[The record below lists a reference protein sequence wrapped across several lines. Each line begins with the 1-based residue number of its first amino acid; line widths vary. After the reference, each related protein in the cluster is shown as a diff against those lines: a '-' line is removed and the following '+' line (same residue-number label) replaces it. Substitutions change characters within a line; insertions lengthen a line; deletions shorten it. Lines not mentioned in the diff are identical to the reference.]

1 MGIDRANSSPV
12 GEILEVYRR
21 TRKPRDLVFNTYLCR
36 PIAAAFVLAL
46 RDTRVTPNQ
55 VSFFSLLLA
64 GCAAALLVWLPGRA
78 GWWLGVLV
86 LELSYVFDC
95 VDGMLARQRGVQ
107 SQAGHLLDF
116 LMDEIKAF
124 FVLCAVA
131 LGAYRREGA
140 PELLIWGIVGLAC
153 LASGIGLTTFQRRP
167 EIVALESMVRGPDP
181 DNRQDPK
188 DAKASPRDLIVPLG
202 ESWRSWRL
210 IRLPLARAVRLAERV
225 GSQLIHYPSYIWLVP
240 LFDEPRI
247 YLYPYVVVNGVYM
260 LRALSVTASRHG
272 RFSPS
277 KE

>member
-1 MGIDRANSSPV
+1 MRPGNCPVGAARAIPRPV

-21 TRKPRDLVFNTYLCR
+21 TRKPRDLAFNTYVCR
-36 PIAAAFVLAL
+36 PIAAAFVVAL
-46 RDTRVTPNQ
+46 RDTRFTPNQ

-64 GCAAALLVWLPGRA
+64 WCAAALLVWQPGRT

-124 FVLCAVA
+124 FVLAAVA
-131 LGAYRREGA
+131 LGAYRREGDA
-140 PELLIWGIVGLAC
+140 ELLIWGVVGLAC

-167 EIVALESMVRGPDP
+167 EIAALEAERAMAAEVAAPGS
-181 DNRQDPK
+181 
-188 DAKASPRDLIVPLG
+188 
-202 ESWRSWRL
+202 
-210 IRLPLARAVRLAERV
+210 LAPAVRLAERA

-240 LFDEPRI
+240 LLNEPRV
-247 YLYPYVVVNGVYM
+247 YLYPYVVVNAVYM
-260 LRALSVTASRHG
+260 LRALSLIALRHG
-272 RFSPS
+272 RFARPG
-277 KE
+277 

>member
-1 MGIDRANSSPV
+1 V
-12 GEILEVYRR
+12 GEILELYRR
-21 TRKPRDLVFNTYLCR
+21 TRKPRDLAFNTYVCR
-36 PIAAAFVLAL
+36 PIAATFVLAL
-46 RDTRVTPNQ
+46 RGTRFTPNQ

-64 GCAAALLVWLPGRA
+64 WCAAALLVGLPGRA

-95 VDGMLARQRGVQ
+95 VDGMLARERGVQ

-124 FVLCAVA
+124 FVLGAVA
-131 LGAYRREGA
+131 VGAYRREGDA
-140 PELLIWGIVGLAC
+140 ELLIWGVVGLAC

-167 EIVALESMVRGPDP
+167 EILAVESAGRAAAARAP
-181 DNRQDPK
+181 
-188 DAKASPRDLIVPLG
+188 
-202 ESWRSWRL
+202 SW
-210 IRLPLARAVRLAERV
+210 LARAVRLAERT

-240 LFDEPRI
+240 LLNEPRV

-272 RFSPS
+272 RWSPPGA
-277 KE
+277 

>member
-1 MGIDRANSSPV
+1 M

-21 TRKPRDLVFNTYLCR
+21 TRKPRDLAFNTYVCR
-36 PIAAAFVLAL
+36 PLAAAFVVVL
-46 RDTRVTPNQ
+46 RGARFTPNQ

-64 GCAAALLVWLPGRA
+64 WCAAALLVWLPGRV

-95 VDGMLARQRGVQ
+95 VDGMLARERGVQ

-124 FVLCAVA
+124 FVLGAVA
-131 LGAYRREGA
+131 LGAYRREGD
-140 PELLIWGIVGLAC
+140 PELLIWGVVGLAC

-167 EIVALESMVRGPDP
+167 EIMAIEGTNP
-181 DNRQDPK
+181 DNRQGAK
-188 DAKASPRDLIVPLG
+188 NTKASP
-202 ESWRSWRL
+202 SKS
-210 IRLPLARAVRLAERV
+210 AVRLAERV

-240 LFDEPRI
+240 LLNEPRV

-260 LRALSVTASRHG
+260 LRALSVTALRHG
-272 RFSPS
+272 RFSHGARS
-277 KE
+277 TSAELIDQERRDVGE